1 MYLNSIDSSA
11 CVVVSY
17 SCKTLFDYCDRRLF
31 FSFPCNF
38 STKGQIQ
45 HVRKP
50 KRHDIFFSILNYWFA
65 CLSSVSSPLFAKIFS
80 LGNIILGI
88 SLNVQGFQTTVDQTV
103 LNERVWWS
111 TGIQQN
117 QTHQKN
123 RSFNFW
129 SQSNFEFGYRTK
141 WNKIKLSNS
150 ELLMA
155 SMLIYWSS
163 VKAVKAILI
172 LVSFIISIFGVNSK
186 INILRENVNA
196 FVYQGKMF

>member
-117 QTHQKN
+117 QTHQKH

-129 SQSNFEFGYRTK
+129 SQSNFESGYRTMK
-141 WNKIKLSNS
+141 SMRMRMFWI
-150 ELLMA
+150 LLA
-155 SMLIYWSS
+155 ENRSQNN
-163 VKAVKAILI
+163 
-172 LVSFIISIFGVNSK
+172 IF
-186 INILRENVNA
+186 L
-196 FVYQGKMF
+196 Q

>member
-1 MYLNSIDSSA
+1 MCCCQLRHYLITVTVA
-11 CVVVSY
+11 CFLVSLATSVPRDKY
-17 SCKTLFDYCDRRLF
+17 
-31 FSFPCNF
+31 NMWENQ
-38 STKGQIQ
+38 KGMIF
-45 HVRKP
+45 
-50 KRHDIFFSILNYWFA
+50 FFSILNYWFT
-65 CLSSVSSPLFAKIFS
+65 CLSSVGSPPFAKIFS

-88 SLNVQGFQTTVDQTV
+88 SLNVQGFQTTVDQAV

>member
-1 MYLNSIDSSA
+1 MLLS
-11 CVVVSY
+11 V
-17 SCKTLFDYCDRRLF
+17 KTLFDYCDGRLF

-88 SLNVQGFQTTVDQTV
+88 SLNVQGFQTTVDQAV

-129 SQSNFEFGYRTK
+129 SQSNFESGYRTK

-186 INILRENVNA
+186 INILHENVNA